1 MKKPLVYL
9 ATPYTHPDKEVQ
21 QARFE
26 AVNKAASKL
35 MLKGLKIFS
44 PISHTHPIAAA
55 GEMPT
60 GWEFWRDFDF
70 AYLSH
75 CYKIIVLKLEGWEQ
89 SVGVT
94 AEIAMAKELGLEIEY
109 MEPE

>member
-9 ATPYTHPDKEVQ
+9 AVPYTHPDKAVQ

-26 AVNKAASKL
+26 AVNKMASRL
-35 MLKGLKIFS
+35 MMQGLKIFS
-44 PISHTHPIAAA
+44 PISHTHPIAMA

-70 AYLSH
+70 AYLTH
-75 CYKIIVLKLEGWEQ
+75 CYKLMVYKLEGWDR
-89 SVGVT
+89 STGVT
-94 AEIAMAKELGLEIEY
+94 AEIKMATELGLEIEY
-109 MEPE
+109 IEPE